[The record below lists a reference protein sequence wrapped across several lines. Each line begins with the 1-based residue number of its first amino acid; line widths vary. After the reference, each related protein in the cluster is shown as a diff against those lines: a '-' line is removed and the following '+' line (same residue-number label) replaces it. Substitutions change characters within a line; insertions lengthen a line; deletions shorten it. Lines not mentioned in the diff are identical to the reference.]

1 MTRPLRIWFAVAA
14 CLFLCALAA
23 SAAGLPDG
31 TGKQVLIKN
40 CSGCHNPDSFTTYAK
55 TKEDWE
61 AVVLRMGPRTP
72 ATREELTI
80 LADYLAANLPK
91 IEDPTKVNMNKA
103 DAKQIESLG
112 FTPQEAEAI
121 VVYRERR
128 GQFRTWGDMLVIY
141 GVDGRKVQ
149 AASEKMSF

>member
-1 MTRPLRIWFAVAA
+1 MTRPLRLWFAAMA
-14 CLFLCALAA
+14 CLLFGALAA

-31 TGKQVLIKN
+31 TGKQVLTRH
-40 CSGCHNPDSFTTYAK
+40 CAGCHNPDSFTSYAK

-61 AVVLRMGPRTP
+61 ATVTRMGARTA
-72 ATREELTI
+72 ATRDELNI
-80 LADYLAANLPK
+80 LTDYLAVNLPK
-91 IEDPTKVNMNKA
+91 VEDPTKVNINKA

-121 VVYRERR
+121 VIYRERR

-149 AASEKMSF
+149 AASEKMAF